1 MPKRAWLFAGQSN
14 MQGGIRPG
22 ECDQLCQK
30 WPQGIELIEKEGP
43 LDPPSL
49 KTLGPELGFALELV
63 NLVPEAEGLF
73 IKHATGGTNLA
84 NEWSIDGRPRVNED
98 PDHNHPCW
106 ENFLK
111 SFEIAGKL
119 TKKPLQFEGFFWMQG
134 ERDSTLPIMA
144 KTYATHLQELFE
156 RVRELTQ
163 QPKLPIII
171 GRITPRQMNQE
182 GTQHRHQFKEMVR
195 QAQVDISESDPHAAW
210 VDADDLP
217 QRNDALHFS
226 APGSIA
232 LGRRMARSWY
242 ELSK

>member
-49 KTLGPELGFALELV
+49 KTLGPELGFALELM

-106 ENFLK
+106 GNFLK

-119 TKKPLQFEGFFWMQG
+119 TKKLCNLKAFFGCRVKEIAPNPSWQKPTRLIFESF
-134 ERDSTLPIMA
+134 S
-144 KTYATHLQELFE
+144 
-156 RVRELTQ
+156 
-163 QPKLPIII
+163 
-171 GRITPRQMNQE
+171 
-182 GTQHRHQFKEMVR
+182 
-195 QAQVDISESDPHAAW
+195 SE
-210 VDADDLP
+210 
-217 QRNDALHFS
+217 
-226 APGSIA
+226 
-232 LGRRMARSWY
+232 
-242 ELSK
+242 